1 MEANRVTQM
10 KACPHCGPDLIPI
23 SRFSKNKSREDG
35 YQDYCRVAQRVYN
48 ANNRRKNG
56 AKVGLNTEAKI
67 RAIVT
72 TSTYFRCVKMGNA
85 VISILVCLKRLK
97 EKGSKIR
104 IRGIPATDNNM
115 VPHYQCLDC
124 LEGKELKERIRA
136 LL

>member
-1 MEANRVTQM
+1 MEANIATQT
-10 KACPHCGPDLIPI
+10 KDCPHCGPQPL
-23 SRFSKNKSREDG
+23 SAFGKNATKPDKL
-35 YQDYCRVAQRVYN
+35 QDYCKIAQRLYN

-56 AKVGLNTEAKI
+56 AKVGINTEAKI

-72 TSTYFRCVKMGNA
+72 SNTHFRCEKMGNA
-85 VISILVCLKRLK
+85 VISILVCLKRQK

-104 IRGIPATDNNM
+104 TRGIPATDNNV

-124 LEGKELKERIRA
+124 PEGKELRERIRA